1 MELANWKK
9 GRIIMA
15 GPYGGFDF
23 EKTILA
29 AKSGAEDRN
38 IRIATQAVRNKQ
50 FNQEMSLRKS
60 QLAERIRSNQAMED
74 YRDRTLLQADEHFD
88 ASLGQRQHEFR
99 EKHGLDER
107 THEYF
112 KEINN
117 RRQALAE
124 DQFGQRKYEFGKV
137 QKLNEAKFAEAKRQ
151 FNIDTKKDYDALHQD
166 WMKFEDRLKEDQR
179 QFDDRLDENQR
190 QFNKTFKQRKTEFK
204 KKFKLSEKQFKEVR
218 RMNKFKKQM
227 TKKEFKEA
235 VRRFDETS
243 EYKYDVLATDM
254 VKFDT
259 SMAQDLY
266 KYNRSQGFKE
276 EMYEDQINRSMLDP
290 NLMPM
295 TGTPEDYGT
304 DVGFLEG
311 LARIGGGAATGA
323 GLGVVSGVAATGPLG
338 AVMSPVTAG
347 GGAILGGGIAALDLM
362 FGSETADKGALLQAE
377 NYISEVEAMAPL
389 LSDRPMNQA
398 AISQQLTQMDQSLAD
413 ARQSAKVKELRAK
426 IKSLENK
433 VIIPGVYNTKS
444 MLSK

>member
-50 FNQEMSLRKS
+50 FNQEMALRKS

-124 DQFGQRKYEFGKV
+124 DQFGQRKYEFGRV
-137 QKLNEAKFAEAKRQ
+137 QGLNEAKFAEQKRQ
-151 FNIDTKKDYDALHQD
+151 FEIDTGYKYDVLSQD
-166 WMKFEDRLKEDQR
+166 WNKFQDRLKEDQR

-204 KKFKLSEKQFKEVR
+204 KKFKL
-218 RMNKFKKQM
+218 
-227 TKKEFKEA
+227 
-235 VRRFDETS
+235 
-243 EYKYDVLATDM
+243 
-254 VKFDT
+254 
-259 SMAQDLY
+259 
-266 KYNRSQGFKE
+266 
-276 EMYEDQINRSMLDP
+276 
-290 NLMPM
+290 
-295 TGTPEDYGT
+295 
-304 DVGFLEG
+304 
-311 LARIGGGAATGA
+311 RI
-323 GLGVVSGVAATGPLG
+323 
-338 AVMSPVTAG
+338 
-347 GGAILGGGIAALDLM
+347 
-362 FGSETADKGALLQAE
+362 
-377 NYISEVEAMAPL
+377 
-389 LSDRPMNQA
+389 
-398 AISQQLTQMDQSLAD
+398 QQ
-413 ARQSAKVKELRAK
+413 R
-426 IKSLENK
+426 
-433 VIIPGVYNTKS
+433 
-444 MLSK
+444 